1 MGKERL
7 YEIVIHLDNIH
18 DLFTTPTG
26 DPFSAKVRFVSGI
39 EFIKSEFKPQLLRR
53 EARTRLTIFLP
64 KADIESDLADKTRNA
79 LTRYCRFK
87 IQQNKNVVVAL
98 QRDALKSLLIGIFV
112 LTSGLFLVD
121 EATFLPRFFS
131 TLISYGLDIA
141 FWVLLWRPVDFFL
154 FELSAYRRESKIY
167 QHIMEM
173 EIAVCEENQS

>member
-1 MGKERL
+1 MDKEKH

-26 DPFSAKVRFVSGI
+26 DPFSEKVRFVSGI

-53 EARTRLTIFLP
+53 GAKTRLTIFLP
-64 KADIESDLADKTRNA
+64 KANIEPELAGKTRDA
-79 LTRYCRFK
+79 LTRYCLFK
-87 IQQNKNVVVAL
+87 IQQNKNTLAAL
-98 QRDALKSLLIGIFV
+98 QWDALKSLLIGIFV

-154 FELSAYRRESKIY
+154 FELSAHRRESKIY

-173 EIAVCEENQS
+173 EIAVCQDNQS